1 MPLEHLIKKSAEGY
15 QVMLDHLACMSET
28 LKGTHPEEISQALE
42 HWHSLQKEARQLDTR
57 INQHHSTIQQNNLP
71 PIYQH
76 RTDLMRQV
84 ALQCQKV
91 YSQANLLKAMVSD
104 ELNRLQHG
112 RKALGGYKSP
122 SNPKGSRLT
131 ASL

>member
-1 MPLEHLIKKSAEGY
+1 MSLEHLLEKSAEGY
-15 QVMLDHLACMSET
+15 QTMLDHLAAISGM
-28 LKGTHPEEISQALE
+28 LKGAHPEEISQALE

-57 INQHHSTIQQNNLP
+57 IDQHHSTTQQNTLS

-122 SNPKGSRLT
+122 LNQKGSRLA